1 MVLYIAEKLEQL
13 PSFFEKAIAII
24 QNIWYNYFVKSELII
39 ILEVIMIVLDVKL
52 NNILGFTDFNIN
64 FSYPKKIVNS
74 IIENEHLAGRPNFR
88 YKKVVLL
95 MGANATGKTSLGKA
109 LSKIFKYIN
118 SGNTALLLD
127 MVEPNETGSF
137 TVDFVNEGYILHR
150 LSATIDCKNSNI
162 ELRHSQATIDEKDS
176 YEKCVVK
183 LSESVELETDA
194 KTLKM
199 IFGELN
205 YRFAYPE
212 IESTLNISGVKKNT
226 LLKTLRAVI
235 GTLDPTLADVSVS
248 KDLRDS
254 FIIRR
259 RGTEIIIQDGKL
271 LNREVL
277 SSGTAEGIDIAIF
290 LATIMSDTNSFYYC
304 DEHFSYIQ
312 SDIEKRIFGI
322 MADYLKENEQLIFT
336 TQNTDMLDLNL
347 PKHSFAFLRKTVED
361 GEPRQSVIFASELL
375 KRNTDSIRCAVEN
388 DVFDSIPND
397 SLLDSL
403 ECEKNY
409 RFDTKPKRI

>member
-1 MVLYIAEKLEQL
+1 
-13 PSFFEKAIAII
+13 
-24 QNIWYNYFVKSELII
+24 
-39 ILEVIMIVLDVKL
+39 MIVLDVKL
-52 NNILGFTDFNIN
+52 NNILGFADFNIN

-109 LSKIFKYIN
+109 LSKIFKYVN

-127 MVEPNETGSF
+127 MVEANETGSF
-137 TVDFVNEGYILHR
+137 TIDFVNDGYVLHR
-150 LSATIDCKNSNI
+150 LSATIDSENANI
-162 ELRHSQATIDEKDS
+162 DLCHAQVAIDEKDS
-176 YEKCVVK
+176 YEKCAAK
-183 LSESVELETDA
+183 IKDLKSLNTDA
-194 KTLKM
+194 KTLKK

-212 IESTLNISGVKKNT
+212 IESTLNISGVKQKT

-235 GTLDPTLADVSVS
+235 GTLDPTLTDVSIS

-259 RGTEIIIQDGKL
+259 RGTEIIVQDGKL

-290 LATIMSDTNSFYYC
+290 LASIMSDTNSFYYC

-336 TQNTDMLDLNL
+336 THNTDMLDLNL
-347 PKHSFAFLRKTVED
+347 PKHSFAFLRKIVED
-361 GEPRQSVIFASELL
+361 GEPQQSVIFASELL

-388 DVFDSIPND
+388 DVFESIPND

-403 ECEKNY
+403 EKEWN
-409 RFDTKPKRI
+409 DD

>member
-1 MVLYIAEKLEQL
+1 
-13 PSFFEKAIAII
+13 
-24 QNIWYNYFVKSELII
+24 
-39 ILEVIMIVLDVKL
+39 MIVLDVKL
-52 NNILGFTDFNIN
+52 KNILGFSNFNIN

-74 IIENEHLAGRPNFR
+74 IIENEHFAGRPNFR

-109 LSKIFKYIN
+109 LLKIFKYIN
-118 SGNTALLLD
+118 SGNTSLLLE
-127 MVEPNETGSF
+127 MVEPNAIGSF
-137 TVDFVNEGYILHR
+137 TIDFVNDGYVLHR
-150 LSATIDCKNSNI
+150 LSAVIDSNKSNI
-162 ELRHSQATIDEKDS
+162 ELVHAYTNIDENDS
-176 YEKCVVK
+176 YEKCVTK
-183 LSESVELETDA
+183 LSKPKVLETDA
-194 KTLKM
+194 KTLKG

-212 IESTLNISGVKKNT
+212 IESTLNLSSVKQET

-235 GTLDPTLADVSVS
+235 GTLDPTFTDVSIS
-248 KDLRDS
+248 RDLRDS

-259 RGTEIIIQDGKL
+259 KGTEIIIQDGKL

-290 LATIMSDTNSFYYC
+290 LASIMSDTNSFYYC

-322 MADYLKENEQLIFT
+322 MLDYLKENEQLIFT
-336 TQNTDMLDLNL
+336 THNTDMLDLNL
-347 PKHSFAFLRKTVED
+347 PKHSFAFLRKTVLD
-361 GEPRQSVIFASELL
+361 GEAQASVIYASEIL

-388 DVFDSIPND
+388 DVFESIPND
-397 SLLDSL
+397 SLLNTL
-403 ECEKNY
+403 EKEWN
-409 RFDTKPKRI
+409 DD

>member
-1 MVLYIAEKLEQL
+1 
-13 PSFFEKAIAII
+13 
-24 QNIWYNYFVKSELII
+24 
-39 ILEVIMIVLDVKL
+39 MIVLDVHL
-52 NNILGFTDFNIN
+52 NHIFGFSDFHIN

-118 SGNTALLLD
+118 SGNTAILLE
-127 MVEPNETGSF
+127 MAEPHEIGSF
-137 TVDFVNEGYILHR
+137 TIDFVNDGYVLHR
-150 LSATIDCKNSNI
+150 FSTIIDRENADL

-176 YEKCVVK
+176 YEKCVAK
-183 LSESVELETDA
+183 LSDVEILDTDA
-194 KTLKM
+194 KTLKK

-205 YRFAYPE
+205 FRFAYPE
-212 IESTLNISGVKKNT
+212 IESTLNISGVKQKT

-235 GTLDPTLADVSVS
+235 GTLDPTLTDVSIS

-259 RGTEIIIQDGKL
+259 RDTEIIIQDGKL

-277 SSGTAEGIDIAIF
+277 SSGTAEGVDIAVF
-290 LATIMSDTNSFYYC
+290 LASIMSDERSFYYC

-312 SDIEKRIFGI
+312 TDIEKRIFGI
-322 MADYLKENEQLIFT
+322 MVDYLKEDEQLIFT
-336 TQNTDMLDLNL
+336 THNTDMLDLNL

-388 DVFDSIPND
+388 DVFESIPDD
-397 SLLDSL
+397 SLLNSL
-403 ECEKNY
+403 EKGWN
-409 RFDTKPKRI
+409 DD

>member
-1 MVLYIAEKLEQL
+1 
-13 PSFFEKAIAII
+13 
-24 QNIWYNYFVKSELII
+24 
-39 ILEVIMIVLDVKL
+39 MIVLDVKL
-52 NNILGFTDFNIN
+52 NNILGFADFNIN

-109 LSKIFKYIN
+109 LSKIFKYVN

-127 MVEPNETGSF
+127 MVEANETGSF
-137 TVDFVNEGYILHR
+137 TIDFVNDGYVLHR
-150 LSATIDCKNSNI
+150 LSATINSENANI
-162 ELRHSQATIDEKDS
+162 DLCHAQVAIDEKDS
-176 YEKCVVK
+176 YEKCAAK
-183 LSESVELETDA
+183 IKDLKSLNTDA
-194 KTLKM
+194 KTLKK

-212 IESTLNISGVKKNT
+212 IESTLNISGVKQKT

-235 GTLDPTLADVSVS
+235 GTLDPTLTDVSIS

-290 LATIMSDTNSFYYC
+290 LASIMSDTNSFYYC

-312 SDIEKRIFGI
+312 TDIEKRIFGI

-336 TQNTDMLDLNL
+336 THNTDMLDLNL
-347 PKHSFAFLRKTVED
+347 PKHSFAFLRKIVED
-361 GEPRQSVIFASELL
+361 GEPQQSVIFASELL

-388 DVFDSIPND
+388 DVFESIPND

-403 ECEKNY
+403 EKEWN
-409 RFDTKPKRI
+409 DD